1 MIALAL
7 IATALI
13 GDAQTVVIPPPVP
26 APVPAPAP
34 PSPMVAPTDWTTLPD
49 LRLIRPAPLPASL
62 SDFVRGEV
70 DAGRC
75 ASARRTAIGDYTLAV
90 NLIVRIGPNGS
101 VLEVVPRAIDCPT
114 VEQYAS
120 GIVSRMARGNVLPTA
135 GWFRTAIVFAW
146 PQ

>member
-1 MIALAL
+1 VIALAF
-7 IATALI
+7 IAAALI
-13 GDAQTVVIPPPVP
+13 GDAQTVVIPPSVP
-26 APVPAPAP
+26 APVQAPATI
-34 PSPMVAPTDWTTLPD
+34 APTDWTTLPD

-75 ASARRTAIGDYTLAV
+75 ASARHTIAGGYTLAV
-90 NLIVRIGPNGS
+90 NLIVRIGANGT
-101 VLEVVPRAIDCPT
+101 VLEVVPRAIGCPT